1 MRSALLVPLALLA
14 VSAHAA
20 PNPFGEEEKP
30 RNWKEMTQKAKYQC
44 PARTV
49 TFESPDSITIGN
61 LMVDRLGSRFV
72 MKGAS
77 VQEGKLTIGVLG
89 AIKDAAKDT
98 RKNLDAFK
106 AWFEAQGVDL
116 IVANGDVVTDDFEL
130 QDVFNLLADFKKPIL
145 VFAGNSESRTTFNRT
160 LVQMEKKHT
169 NLINGNWVRQL
180 DWGNYSLWTL
190 PGYHD
195 KRFIY
200 GNPGCHYEKEHL
212 IDIHRGVRAGK
223 GRTHVLVTHG
233 PPGGKGKVGLDMITD
248 GKHVGDQGIF
258 RLIQQV
264 KIPFGIHGHILEAGG
279 AVSTNYHRQV
289 GEEGKPMKS
298 AYFNVGSA
306 SGFPW
311 SMNGG
316 KAIRGM
322 ADILKLDGK
331 MGTVL
336 FKRFE

>member
-145 VFAGNSESRTTFNRT
+145 VFAGN
-160 LVQMEKKHT
+160 
-169 NLINGNWVRQL
+169 
-180 DWGNYSLWTL
+180 
-190 PGYHD
+190 
-195 KRFIY
+195 
-200 GNPGCHYEKEHL
+200 
-212 IDIHRGVRAGK
+212 
-223 GRTHVLVTHG
+223 
-233 PPGGKGKVGLDMITD
+233 
-248 GKHVGDQGIF
+248 
-258 RLIQQV
+258 
-264 KIPFGIHGHILEAGG
+264 
-279 AVSTNYHRQV
+279 
-289 GEEGKPMKS
+289 
-298 AYFNVGSA
+298 
-306 SGFPW
+306 
-311 SMNGG
+311 
-316 KAIRGM
+316 
-322 ADILKLDGK
+322 
-331 MGTVL
+331 
-336 FKRFE
+336 